1 MNRQTAIKYRKRIE
15 QAAVSL
21 SDKDALEAVE
31 LFPRWK
37 AGVRVEAGKRVCHNG
52 KLYSVLISHTTQSD
66 WSPDISPSLFAEV
79 LIPDPDKIYDWQQP
93 DSTNLYM
100 KGDKARHNG
109 KIWVSNI
116 DNNSWEPGVYGWD
129 EIE

>member
-21 SDKDALEAVE
+21 PDKDALEAVE

-37 AGVRVEAGKRVCHNG
+37 TAVRFEAGERVCYNG

-66 WSPDISPSLFAEV
+66 WLPDVSPSLFAEV

-100 KGDKARHNG
+100 KGDKVRHNG
-109 KIWVSNI
+109 KIWVSSI

>member
-1 MNRQTAIKYRKRIE
+1 MNRQTANKYRKRIE

-37 AGVRVEAGKRVCHNG
+37 TGVRFEAGERVCYNG

-66 WSPDISPSLFAEV
+66 WLPDISPSLFAEV

-100 KGDKARHNG
+100 KGDKVRHNG
-109 KIWVSNI
+109 KIWVSSI

-129 EIE
+129 EIK

>member
-1 MNRQTAIKYRKRIE
+1 MNRQTANKYRQRIE

-37 AGVRVEAGKRVCHNG
+37 NAVRFEAGERVCYNG

-100 KGDKARHNG
+100 KGDKVRHNS

>member
-1 MNRQTAIKYRKRIE
+1 MNRQTANKYRKRIE
-15 QAAVSL
+15 QAAASL
-21 SDKDALEAVE
+21 PDEDALEAVE

-37 AGVRVEAGKRVCHNG
+37 AAVRFEAGERVRYNG

-66 WSPDISPSLFAEV
+66 WLPDISPSLFSEV
-79 LIPDPDKIYDWQQP
+79 LIPDPDKIYDWKQP

-100 KGDKARHNG
+100 KGNKVRHNG
-109 KIWVSNI
+109 NIWVSNI

-129 EIE
+129 VIE

>member
-1 MNRQTAIKYRKRIE
+1 MNRQTANKYRKRIE

-37 AGVRVEAGKRVCHNG
+37 AAVRFEAGERVCHNG

-66 WSPDISPSLFAEV
+66 WLPDISPSLFAEV
-79 LIPDPDKIYDWQQP
+79 LIPDPDQIYDWQQP

-100 KGDKARHNG
+100 KGNKVRHNG
-109 KIWVSNI
+109 KIWVSSI